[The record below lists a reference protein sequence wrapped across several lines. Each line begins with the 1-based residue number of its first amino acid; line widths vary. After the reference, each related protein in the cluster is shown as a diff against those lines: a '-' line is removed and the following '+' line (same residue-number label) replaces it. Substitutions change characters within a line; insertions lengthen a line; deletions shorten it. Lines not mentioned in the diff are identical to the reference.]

1 MHLPDGIVPLN
12 QAIIYWIITFIIM
25 AIFLYKFSK
34 DENKEKRIISI
45 AIFSVFTIT
54 VTSLSIPSPL
64 GVPIHFFLIP
74 LVAIVLGPNTSN
86 IVSFISLLMQFL
98 VLNMGGIR
106 ILGANF
112 LVMGFIL
119 SYVTYGFYRL
129 LEDLNKKIAIFAS
142 TIIGIM
148 AATFGQVAILLLSG
162 AMNFDVLLATL
173 IPFYLFIS
181 IIEGFANIII
191 ISAIEKIKPE
201 IMEINKI

>member
-12 QAIIYWIITFIIM
+12 QAIIYWIITLIIM
-25 AIFLYKFSK
+25 SLFLYKFSK

-74 LVAIVLGPNTSN
+74 LVAILLGPLSSN
-86 IVSFISLLMQFL
+86 IVSFVSLLTQAL
-98 VLNMGGIR
+98 LLNMGGIT
-106 ILGANF
+106 ILGGNF
-112 LVMGFIL
+112 IVMGLIISF
-119 SYVTYGFYRL
+119 VTFEFYRL
-129 LEDLNKKIAIFAS
+129 FEDLNKKVAIFAS
-142 TIIGIM
+142 TVIGII

-162 AMNFDVLLATL
+162 AMNFDSLLATL
-173 IPFYLFIS
+173 IPFYLFIG
-181 IIEGFANIII
+181 IIEGFSNVII
-191 ISAIEKIKPE
+191 ISAIEVIKPE

>member
-12 QAIIYWIITFIIM
+12 QAIIYWIITIIIM
-25 AIFLYKFSK
+25 AIFFYKFSK

-98 VLNMGGIR
+98 LLNIGGITV
-106 ILGANF
+106 LGANF

-119 SYVTYGFYRL
+119 SYVTYGFYKL
-129 LEDLNKKIAIFAS
+129 FADLNKKIAIFAS

-148 AATFGQVAILLLSG
+148 AATFGQVAILLISG

-191 ISAIEKIKPE
+191 ITAIEKIKPE

>member
-12 QAIIYWIITFIIM
+12 QAIIYWIITLIIM
-25 AIFLYKFSK
+25 AIFFYKFSK

-98 VLNMGGIR
+98 VLNMGGIT

-129 LEDLNKKIAIFAS
+129 LQDLNKKIAIFAS